1 MRGAEMLRLP
11 QKLEQKRE
19 RPQETREWWWQTA
32 HAPAV

>member
-19 RPQETREWWWQTA
+19 RPQETRQWWQTA
-32 HAPAV
+32 QAPTV